1 MKADGGC
8 VCWKL
13 IILADRSQGM
23 DYMCRVALELPY
35 KTVIR
40 PQLEFCVQF
49 MSPHYR
55 KDVFALESVLQIV
68 SCDEKASL
76 RGETGLGGFIFLEEK
91 LLRGVRSCLE
101 RVDLWNYPG
110 HIGHLAHCTFATS
123 FKEPTW

>member
-55 KDVFALESVLQIV
+55 KDVFALESVL
-68 SCDEKASL
+68 
-76 RGETGLGGFIFLEEK
+76 
-91 LLRGVRSCLE
+91 
-101 RVDLWNYPG
+101 
-110 HIGHLAHCTFATS
+110 
-123 FKEPTW
+123 